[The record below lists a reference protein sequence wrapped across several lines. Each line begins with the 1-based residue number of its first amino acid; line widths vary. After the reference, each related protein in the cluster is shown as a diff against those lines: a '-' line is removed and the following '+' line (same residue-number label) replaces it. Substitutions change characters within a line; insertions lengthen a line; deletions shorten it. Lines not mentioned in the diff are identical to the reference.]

1 MNQSSVNP
9 FKKASKSQSRLRL
22 GLVGVSGSGKTF
34 SALAIGSALAAHYD
48 GRVALIDT
56 EHGSA
61 SKYADRFSFDV
72 LELVDFNPKNYIDAI
87 KAASD
92 YYDVLII
99 DSLSHAWSGSGGVLE
114 MVDNAAKRSQSN
126 NSFTAWRDVTPL
138 HNQLVEAIVGAPIH
152 LIATMRSKTEYV
164 LEKDDRGKTTPRKV
178 GMAPVQRDGLE
189 YEFDLVGDMDT
200 NNTLI
205 VSKSRIPALS
215 GKVIAKPGAELG
227 DTLFSWLTDGKPL
240 HWVLNG
246 GGARFSERM
255 KALNLPPDYVL
266 AFLEPDRAIE
276 RLSETE
282 LDEAAAL
289 ARLDELA
296 AQRQDVPTPPPAS
309 PAADP
314 DLSGASASGEAS
326 HDPIAN
332 YGQELGTT
340 VITATRPDEQTADE
354 DYKAYACHKVLIQT
368 KGKRRDFIFKSDD
381 GHKFTVPEA
390 KVNNLKTEVIMW
402 SPGKPHDL
410 PVTVWVEARPDG
422 DDWDVRSVSD
432 EVQP

>member
-1 MNQSSVNP
+1 MTQNNANP
-9 FKKASKSQSRLRL
+9 FRKAEKERTHLRMAL
-22 GLVGVSGSGKTF
+22 YGASGSGKTLT
-34 SALAIGSALAAHYD
+34 ALNIAQGLGGKIA
-48 GRVALIDT
+48 VIDT
-56 EHGSA
+56 EHGNA
-61 SKYADRFSFDV
+61 SIYGDRVDFDV
-72 LELVDFNPKNYIDAI
+72 LELTEYHPQRYIDAI
-87 KAASD
+87 NAAASAG
-92 YYDVLII
+92 YNVLII
-99 DSLSHAWSGSGGVLE
+99 DSLSHAWFGTGGLLE
-114 MVDNAAKRSQSN
+114 IVDKAAAKSESK
-126 NSFTAWRDVTPL
+126 NSYAAWRFATPVQNKL
-138 HNQLVEAIVGAPIH
+138 IEAIIAAPMH
-152 LIATMRSKTEYV
+152 LICTMRSKTEYV
-164 LEKDDRGKTTPRKV
+164 LEKDERGKSAPRKV
-178 GMAPVQRDGLE
+178 GTTPIQREGLE
-189 YEFDLVGDMDT
+189 YEFRIVAKMNAEHQLSIDKTHYPELDGEVVDMPSPSFGER
-200 NNTLI
+200 L
-205 VSKSRIPALS
+205 
-215 GKVIAKPGAELG
+215 KVIVAQGSDPQ
-227 DTLFSWLTDGKPL
+227 PR

-314 DLSGASASGEAS
+314 DLSGASASGAS
-326 HDPIAN
+326 DDPIAN
-332 YGQELGTT
+332 YGQELGA

>member
-309 PAADP
+309 PAENH
-314 DLSGASASGEAS
+314 DLSGASDEP
-326 HDPIAN
+326 DPLAN
-332 YGQELGTT
+332 YGQELGA
-340 VITATRPDEQTADE
+340 VITATRPDEQTSDE

>member
-1 MNQSSVNP
+1 MNQNP

-34 SALAIGSALAAHYD
+34 SALAVGTALAAHYE

-61 SKYADRFSFDV
+61 SKYADRFNFDV

-205 VSKSRIPALS
+205 ISKSRIPALS
-215 GKVIAKPGAELG
+215 CKVINKPGAELG
-227 DTLFSWLTDGKPL
+227 DTLFAWLTDGKPL

-246 GGARFSERM
+246 GGARFKERM
-255 KALNLPPDYVL
+255 TELGLSGEYVL
-266 AFLEPDRAIE
+266 AFLEPDRAIK
-276 RLSETE
+276 RLSETV
-282 LDEAAAL
+282 LDEDAAF
-289 ARLDELA
+289 ARLDELS
-296 AQRQDVPTPPPAS
+296 AQKQQDAPTPPPAS
-309 PAADP
+309 PQADP
-314 DLSGASASGEAS
+314 DSSDVSAEPDPLADFGMEQGA
-326 HDPIAN
+326 
-332 YGQELGTT
+332 T
-340 VITATRPDEQTADE
+340 VITAIRPDEQTSDE
-354 DYKAYACHKVLIQT
+354 DYKAYPCNRVLIQT

-381 GHKFTVPEA
+381 AHKFTVPEA
-390 KVNNLKTEVIMW
+390 MVNNLKTEVIMW
-402 SPGKPHDL
+402 SPGKLHDL

-422 DDWDVRSVSD
+422 DQWDVRSVSD
-432 EVQP
+432 EVKPE

>member
-138 HNQLVEAIVGAPIH
+138 HE
-152 LIATMRSKTEYV
+152 MS
-164 LEKDDRGKTTPRKV
+164 TTTRWQ
-178 GMAPVQRDGLE
+178 GIGDGL
-189 YEFDLVGDMDT
+189 L
-200 NNTLI
+200 
-205 VSKSRIPALS
+205 ALE
-215 GKVIAKPGAELG
+215 I
-227 DTLFSWLTDGKPL
+227 
-240 HWVLNG
+240 
-246 GGARFSERM
+246 
-255 KALNLPPDYVL
+255 
-266 AFLEPDRAIE
+266 RA
-276 RLSETE
+276 
-282 LDEAAAL
+282 AAAL
-289 ARLDELA
+289 AEI
-296 AQRQDVPTPPPAS
+296 RQW
-309 PAADP
+309 
-314 DLSGASASGEAS
+314 GEARRRLLA
-326 HDPIAN
+326 DLRA
-332 YGQELGTT
+332 E
-340 VITATRPDEQTADE
+340 TAQNAPGRA
-354 DYKAYACHKVLIQT
+354 
-368 KGKRRDFIFKSDD
+368 
-381 GHKFTVPEA
+381 EA
-390 KVNNLKTEVIMW
+390 
-402 SPGKPHDL
+402 
-410 PVTVWVEARPDG
+410 
-422 DDWDVRSVSD
+422 
-432 EVQP
+432 

>member
-1 MNQSSVNP
+1 MNQNP
-9 FKKASKSQSRLRL
+9 FKRASKSQSRLRL

-34 SALAIGSALAAHYD
+34 SALAIASALAAHYD

-61 SKYADRFSFDV
+61 SKYADRFNFDV
-72 LELVDFNPKNYIDAI
+72 LELADFNPKNYIDAI

-92 YYDVLII
+92 YYDVLIV

-246 GGARFSERM
+246 GGVRFSERM

-296 AQRQDVPTPPPAS
+296 AQRQDAPTPPPAS

-314 DLSGASASGEAS
+314 DLSGASASGTS
-326 HDPIAN
+326 DDPIAN
-332 YGQELGTT
+332 YGQELGA
-340 VITATRPDEQTADE
+340 VITATRPDDIDLDLYHCDRLKVNKTKTATQYILAVVKSATRIIVDDVTQLEGLTLNGVPIIELGGGEYPLMPTWSVRADTNGRKWEVHKITAD
-354 DYKAYACHKVLIQT
+354 I
-368 KGKRRDFIFKSDD
+368 
-381 GHKFTVPEA
+381 
-390 KVNNLKTEVIMW
+390 
-402 SPGKPHDL
+402 
-410 PVTVWVEARPDG
+410 PV
-422 DDWDVRSVSD
+422 
-432 EVQP
+432 